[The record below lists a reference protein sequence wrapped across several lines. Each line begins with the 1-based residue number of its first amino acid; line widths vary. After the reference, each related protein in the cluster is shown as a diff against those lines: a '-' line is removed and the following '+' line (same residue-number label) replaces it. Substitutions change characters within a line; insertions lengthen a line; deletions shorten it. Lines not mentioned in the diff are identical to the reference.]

1 MSGSPLADDH
11 ATDPLRKAPP
21 SLAASA
27 IAGVMWAMPLLFAFG
42 FLMPLLQQIMDH
54 IGLNALFGVPNL
66 YFSALVAGIWGI
78 VAQITGR
85 WI

>member
-1 MSGSPLADDH
+1 MNGSPLADDH
-11 ATDPLRKAPP
+11 ATDRPRTAPP

-27 IAGVMWAMPLLFAFG
+27 VAGVMWAMPMLFAFG
-42 FLMPLLQQIMDH
+42 FLLPLLQQIMDH
-54 IGLNALFGVPNL
+54 IGLHAVFGVPNL

-78 VAQITGR
+78 VAQISGR

>member
-1 MSGSPLADDH
+1 MSSSPLADDH
-11 ATDPLRKAPP
+11 ATDPLRTAPP

-27 IAGVMWAMPLLFAFG
+27 IAGLMRAMPLLFAFG
-42 FLMPLLQQIMDH
+42 FLMPLLLQIMDH
-54 IGLNALFGVPNL
+54 IGLHAAFGVPNL
-66 YFSALVAGIWGI
+66 YFSAIVAGIWGI

>member
-1 MSGSPLADDH
+1 MGSSPLADDH
-11 ATDPLRKAPP
+11 ATDPLRTAPP

-27 IAGVMWAMPLLFAFG
+27 VAGVMWAMPLLFAFG
-42 FLMPLLQQIMDH
+42 FLMPLLLQIMEH
-54 IGLNALFGVPNL
+54 IGPNAVLGVPNL
-66 YFSALVAGIWGI
+66 YFSALVAGSWGI